1 MSGSLVITNRQRA
14 VPLNTPLLR
23 KMTQALLADLLQ
35 LDQFELGITIV
46 RAPEMARI
54 NKTFLQHEG
63 STDVITFNYF
73 EISKPETRN
82 SKPSLHGELFI
93 CIDDA
98 LAQARQFHTS
108 WQSELVRYVI
118 HGMLHLRGFDDLH
131 PADRRKMKREEN
143 RLLQKAARLFPLS
156 KLARGSRLAE

>member
-1 MSGSLVITNRQRA
+1 LSGSLVITNRQRA

-35 LDQFELGITIV
+35 LDQFELGITLV

-54 NKTFLQHEG
+54 NKTFLRHEG

-73 EISKPETRN
+73 ENPKPETRN
-82 SKPSLHGELFI
+82 SKLPLHGELFI

-98 LAQARQFHTS
+98 LAQARQFRAS
-108 WQSELVRYVI
+108 WQSELARYVI
-118 HGMLHLRGFDDLH
+118 HGVLHLRGFDDLR

-143 RLLQKAARLFPLS
+143 RLLKEVARLFPLS
-156 KLARGSRLAE
+156 KLGRSARLVT

>member
-1 MSGSLVITNRQRA
+1 MSGGLVITNRQRA
-14 VPLNTPLLR
+14 IPINTPLLR
-23 KMTQALLADLLQ
+23 KITRTLLADLLQ

-54 NKTFLQHEG
+54 NEAFLQHEG

-73 EISKPETRN
+73 ENPKPGTRN
-82 SKPSLHGELFI
+82 SKPPLHGELFI

-108 WQSELVRYVI
+108 WQSELTRYVI
-118 HGMLHLRGFDDLH
+118 HGVLHLRGFDDLR
-131 PADRRKMKREEN
+131 PAGRRKMKREEN